1 MMHIS
6 DIDSLT
12 NFKRDTAKFMRR
24 MARTKRPMA
33 LTVNGKA
40 KLWVMDGSTFDAFE
54 DYLEFQSTQQAIQRG
69 LDDVKAGRT
78 RPAADVFKDVFAKL
92 NKHNN

>member
-1 MMHIS
+1 MMHVS

-12 NFKRDTAKFMRR
+12 NFKRHTPQFTRR

-40 KLWVMDGSTFDAFE
+40 EWVLMNRQIFE
-54 DYLEFQSTQQAIQRG
+54 AYENKMEYLDMLQAIDEG
-69 LDDVKAGRT
+69 LADVKAGRT
-78 RPAADVFKDVFAKL
+78 VPAEQVFAELRRKF
-92 NKHNN
+92 NIQD